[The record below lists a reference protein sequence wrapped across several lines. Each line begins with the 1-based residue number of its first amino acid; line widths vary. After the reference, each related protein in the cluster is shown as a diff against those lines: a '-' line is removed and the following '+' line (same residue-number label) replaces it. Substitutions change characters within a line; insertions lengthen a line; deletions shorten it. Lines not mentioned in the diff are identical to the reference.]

1 MKENMSGFFY
11 EHSVYFYL
19 VSFSRRFRDTAT
31 YWSKIAEFSVYDVLV
46 IGDPSE
52 FRNTD

>member
-1 MKENMSGFFY
+1 MKENMSGCFFMNT
-11 EHSVYFYL
+11 VYISI
-19 VSFSRRFRDTAT
+19 SFRSRFRDPAT